1 MTYNTDQAQR
11 DYFYS
16 MLTEEEKSLLKY
28 IPTVS
33 GLLEFAA
40 KQYPS
45 KPAVSDGKTIY
56 NYEELSARVAV
67 RRGYLKSLGL
77 RFGDRVAVFSSN
89 TIDAME
95 LYLAIVTSGFASVML
110 PAQLDSETLTALC
123 KRFQV
128 SALFYDQSLKEIAC
142 CSFEKAYPTD
152 YVEAEPQPAAEV
164 TSETICSICLTGGTT
179 GSPKGAVLSHAAIM
193 RGAFNGC
200 FISGGV
206 LYQKQ
211 IAILPLSHIFGLVK
225 GFLSSVYTGGLTFEC
240 RDVKHAFSLIPILK
254 PTTLVLVP
262 GMAEIIVNLTRLKG
276 ASYSQS
282 IKTMIIG
289 AAPVSPKLMKAI
301 DSLGIRVLAGYGLTE
316 GANLSAGNKEV
327 MKNPDSMG
335 MIYPEQQYKVVD
347 GELLIKGDNLMNGYW
362 NDEEATRE
370 ALDEDGWLHT
380 GDLVKIDKDGFIYIV
395 GRIKNLIILSNG
407 ENVSPEELEE
417 IFYKSDIVKDCLVSA
432 TELNGNQVIGIEFL
446 PETSV
451 MENMD
456 DEEIYNL
463 FRNLVNE
470 TNKKLP
476 SYKQIAKISIRKNDF
491 KRTNSM
497 KISRK
502 QD

>member
-1 MTYNTDQAQR
+1 MVYNTNDTQR
-11 DYFYS
+11 EYFYS
-16 MLTEEEKSLLKY
+16 MLTEEERNLLKY

-33 GLLEFAA
+33 KLLDFAS
-40 KQYPS
+40 KQYS
-45 KPAVSDGKTIY
+45 DLPALSDGKITY
-56 NYEELSARVAV
+56 SYKELTERVAV

-77 RFGDRVAVFSSN
+77 NTGDRVAVFSSN
-89 TIDAME
+89 TVDAME
-95 LYLAIVTSGFASVML
+95 LYLAIVTSGFVSVML
-110 PAQLDSETLTALC
+110 PAQLDTATLTALC
-123 KRFQV
+123 KKFRI
-128 SALFYDQSLKEIAC
+128 SALFYDRASEETAC

-152 YVEAEPQPAAEV
+152 YIETAPLPSAEITAK
-164 TSETICSICLTGGTT
+164 TICSICLTGGTT
-179 GSPKGAVLSHAAIM
+179 GSPKGAVLSHGAIM

-225 GFLSSVYTGGLTFEC
+225 GFLSSIYTGGLMYEC
-240 RDVKHAFSLIPILK
+240 RDIKQAFGLIPVLQ

-276 ASYSQS
+276 KAYSQS

-289 AAPVSPKLMKAI
+289 AAPVAPKLMKAI
-301 DSLGIRVLAGYGLTE
+301 DSLGIKVLAGYGLTE
-316 GANLSAGNKEV
+316 GANLTAGYKDV

-347 GELLIKGDNLMNGYW
+347 GELRIKGDNLMNGYW
-362 NDEEATRE
+362 EDDEATKQ
-370 ALDEDGWLHT
+370 AFDEDGWLRT
-380 GDLVKIDKDGFIYIV
+380 GDLVRFDENGYIYIT

-417 IFYKSDIVKDCLVSA
+417 IFYKKDIVRDCLVSE
-432 TELNGNQVIGIEFL
+432 TELNGKQVIGIEFL
-446 PETSV
+446 PEASAV
-451 MENMD
+451 KNMKE
-456 DEEIYNL
+456 EEIYNL
-463 FRNLVNE
+463 FRQLVNDI
-470 TNKKLP
+470 NKTLP
-476 SYKQIAKISIRKNDF
+476 TYKQIAKVSIRKDDF
-491 KRTNSM
+491 KRTNAM